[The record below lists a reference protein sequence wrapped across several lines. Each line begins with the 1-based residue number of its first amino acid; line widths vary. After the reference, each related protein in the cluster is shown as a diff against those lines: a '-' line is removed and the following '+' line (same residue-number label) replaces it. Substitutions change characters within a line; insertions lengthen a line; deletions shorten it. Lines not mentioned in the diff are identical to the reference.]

1 MLYKQM
7 KDIVEDV
14 CFTHHLFEDR
24 IDVDIDDSVFNDNTR
39 LIIRQDYLNRVITVE
54 VVLKKKGEKKDD

>member
-24 IDVDIDDSVFNDNTR
+24 IDVNIDDSAFNDDTR
-39 LIIRQDYLNRVITVE
+39 LIIRQDYLNRIIIVE
-54 VVLKKKGEKKDD
+54 VALKKERGKTND